1 MCVVGDEER
10 RDVLTLSIKQHVFNF
25 HDRTVKTHG
34 QRGPEEER
42 TGVRHGSFSGRV
54 IFSVDSHTAF
64 LKCRSQDSL
73 IVSDSG
79 VSCVTPVYAHSP
91 GAFPQALSTP
101 LRSGLP
107 MTW

>member
-1 MCVVGDEER
+1 MATEDYLFHTVRASLCVCVVGAQE

-54 IFSVDSHTAF
+54 IFSMDSHTAF
-64 LKCRSQDSL
+64 LKCCS
-73 IVSDSG
+73 
-79 VSCVTPVYAHSP
+79 
-91 GAFPQALSTP
+91 
-101 LRSGLP
+101 
-107 MTW
+107 